1 MKALEN
7 MVEFGHEN
15 VVYCYD
21 EETGLKAIIAVH
33 DTTLGPAIGGTRF
46 YNYATEEDA
55 LYDVLRLSRGMT
67 FKNAAGGLHAG
78 GGKAVIIGDPT
89 KIKTPELL
97 KAYGRMVNRL
107 GGAYYT
113 AEDMNINEQD
123 VEYINSETE
132 FCVGKK
138 SISGNPSP
146 YTSLGVYQG
155 IKAAA
160 KEVFGTE
167 DLKGRTIN
175 VVGIGA
181 VGYPL
186 LEMLHKDGAIL
197 TVADVNQAALDKANK
212 ELGAKVVGIDEIQF
226 MECDIFA
233 PCAMGAIISVENV
246 KDMKCKIV
254 AGSANNVLVDNAAG
268 DAIDKAGI
276 LYIPDYII
284 NAGGVISC
292 GYEIEPGGWHK
303 EKTLELV
310 NGIYNTVEMVIDHAK
325 KENVPTYKA
334 ADEYAMGIINAAK
347 K

>member
-1 MKALEN
+1 MKTLEN
-7 MVEFGHEN
+7 MMEFSHEN
-15 VVYCYD
+15 VLYCYD

-33 DTTLGPAIGGTRF
+33 DTTLGPAIGGCRF

-113 AEDMNINEQD
+113 GEDMNINEQD
-123 VEYINSETE
+123 IEDMDTPY
-132 FCVGKK
+132 CVGRKEV
-138 SISGNPSP
+138 SGNPSP
-146 YTSLGVYQG
+146 FTAFGVYQG
-155 IKAAA
+155 IRAAA
-160 KEVFGTE
+160 KEIFGTD
-167 DLKGRTIN
+167 DLKGRSVN

-186 LEMLHKDGAIL
+186 LELLHKDGAIL
-197 TVADVNQAALDKANK
+197 TVADVKQVAVDKAVQ
-212 ELGAKVVGIDEIQF
+212 ELGATAVSVDEIQF

-233 PCAMGAIISVENV
+233 PCAMGAIISQENA
-246 KDMKCKIV
+246 KDMKCKII
-254 AGSANNVLVDNAAG
+254 AGSANNVLIDSLAG
-268 DAIDKAGI
+268 EAINNLGI
-276 LYIPDYII
+276 LYVPDYII
-284 NAGGVISC
+284 NAGGVINC
-292 GYEIEPGGWHK
+292 GYEVEPGGYNK
-303 EKTLELV
+303 EKTDKLV
-310 NGIYNTVEMVIDHAK
+310 AGIYDTVAMVIKTAK
-325 KENVPTYKA
+325 EKNISTSQA

>member
-1 MKALEN
+1 MKP
-7 MVEFGHEN
+7 MKDMMEFSHEN
-15 VVYCYD
+15 VLFCYD
-21 EETGLKAIIAVH
+21 EESGLKSIIAIH

-46 YNYATEEDA
+46 YNYETEEDA

-107 GGAYYT
+107 NGAYYT

-123 VEYINSETE
+123 VEYIASETE
-132 FCVGKK
+132 YCVGKK
-138 SISGNPSP
+138 AISGNPSP

-160 KEVFGTE
+160 KEVFGTD

-175 VVGIGA
+175 VVGLGA
-181 VGYPL
+181 VGYPCA
-186 LEMLHKDGAIL
+186 EMLHKEGAIL
-197 TVADVNQAALDKANK
+197 TVADVKEEAVERAVK
-212 ELGAKVVGIDEIQF
+212 ELGATAVSVNEIQF
-226 MECDIFA
+226 MECDIFT
-233 PCAMGAIISVENV
+233 PCAMGAIISKDNV
-246 KDMKCKIV
+246 KDMKCKII
-254 AGSANNVLVDNAAG
+254 AGSANNVLVNNEAG
-268 DAIDKAGI
+268 DALDAAGI

-284 NAGGVISC
+284 NAGGVISA

-310 NGIYNTVEMVIDHAK
+310 NGIYNTVEMVIATAK
-325 KENVPTYKA
+325 EKKIPTYKA
-334 ADEYAMGIINAAK
+334 ADEYAMSIINAAK